1 MRILELQRR
10 IRGLSQDQLGQHI
23 LYSRTVISRL
33 ETETLHPGD
42 VHPRLRAALETFF
55 GDPLERL
62 LSSVEVSANHCD
74 ALDVSTDT
82 M

>member
-10 IRGLSQDQLGQHI
+10 IRGLSQDQLGKHV

-33 ETETLHPGD
+33 ETEMVNPGD
-42 VHPRLRAALETFF
+42 VHPRLRAALERFF
-55 GDPLERL
+55 GESLEKL
-62 LSSVEVSANHCD
+62 LSSVEVVEHLNDKPAMLKNG
-74 ALDVSTDT
+74 